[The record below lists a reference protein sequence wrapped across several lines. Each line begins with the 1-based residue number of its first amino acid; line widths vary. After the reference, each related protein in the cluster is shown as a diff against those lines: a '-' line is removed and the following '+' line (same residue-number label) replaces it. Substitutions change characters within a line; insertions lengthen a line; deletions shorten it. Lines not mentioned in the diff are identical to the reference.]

1 MAETDIFQ
9 IEEKYKDMTDEN
21 LINEA
26 TTNQNNM
33 ALECLMERYK
43 DIVNMKASKFFM
55 VGSEKDDIVQE
66 GYIGL
71 YKAVKSFDKEKQ
83 NSFKTFAT
91 ICIERQL
98 ITAVKNSNRQKH
110 MPLNSSV
117 SLNAAA
123 FDEDENGETSVI
135 EVLDTKRGDV
145 FIFANRNI
153 SKVTKVSEELY
164 IDVPLSYED
173 QIIKQEKILNEAC
186 KQIQKLD
193 NVAEAKYIGLNEFAS
208 SALVSSPAVK
218 SGTAPAAASC
228 FSKDSTVMGSAFSI

>member
-1 MAETDIFQ
+1 MADTDIFQ
-9 IEEKYKDMTDEN
+9 LKEKYKDMTDEN

-26 TTNQNNM
+26 IKKENNT

-55 VGSEKDDIVQE
+55 VGSEKDDIIQE

-123 FDEDENGETSVI
+123 FDEDENGETTVI
-135 EVLDTKRGDV
+135 EVLDTKKGAEDPLEIITRREYFDSVEKNINNNLSDFEKDVLNLYKNGYSYV
-145 FIFANRNI
+145 FIAD
-153 SKVTKVSEELY
+153 KLKTKVKSVDTA
-164 IDVPLSYED
+164 I
-173 QIIKQEKILNEAC
+173 QRIKKKAAKIKKQLEA
-186 KQIQKLD
+186 
-193 NVAEAKYIGLNEFAS
+193 N
-208 SALVSSPAVK
+208 
-218 SGTAPAAASC
+218 
-228 FSKDSTVMGSAFSI
+228 